1 MKKRML
7 ALALAFTLAASTLLT
22 GCGIVKVIKIGEEGK
37 YTGDVEF
44 NAGDDVAA
52 IWEESALPELNAKAV
67 DLKEFLEQS
76 NGDLT
81 ALAEEYG
88 SYSMGKSGELS
99 YAVKGTGTVEEVN
112 TQSQAG
118 YMSVK
123 LEGYNGTESVKIQ
136 IGPVYKGSSIRDTL
150 GFIKFGDYKN
160 QEQWAAVS
168 QSINEIVAKDVCWAG
183 EAGIPAGKDDF
194 ICRSIYGIQRKFGC
208 ADYACGTGSK
218 VTDCQAKKEI

>member
-1 MKKRML
+1 MKKRMIAL
-7 ALALAFTLAASTLLT
+7 ALALTLAASTLLT

-37 YTGDVEF
+37 YTGDVE
-44 NAGDDVAA
+44 A
-52 IWEESALPELNAKAV
+52 IWEESALPELNEKAV

-123 LEGYNGTESVKIQ
+123 LEGYSGTESVKIQ

-150 GFIKFGDYKN
+150 SFIKFGDYKN

-168 QSINEIVAKDVCWAG
+168 QSINEIVAKDVVEPAKPESLQG
-183 EAGIPAGKDDF
+183 KTISFVGAFTVSSGSSDVLITPVVLEAK
-194 ICRSIYGIQRKFGC
+194 
-208 ADYACGTGSK
+208 
-218 VTDCQAKKEI
+218 

>member
-1 MKKRML
+1 MKKRMIAL
-7 ALALAFTLAASTLLT
+7 ALALTLAASTLLT
-22 GCGIVKVIKIGEEGK
+22 GCGIVKVIKIGEEVQ
-37 YTGDVEF
+37 YTVDVEV

-52 IWEESALPELNAKAV
+52 RWEESALPELNEKAV

-123 LEGYNGTESVKIQ
+123 LEGYSGTESVKIQ

-150 GFIKFGDYKN
+150 SFIKFGDYKN

-168 QSINEIVAKDVCWAG
+168 QSINEIVAKDVVEPAKPESLQG
-183 EAGIPAGKDDF
+183 KTISFVGAFTVSSGSSDVLITPVVLEAK
-194 ICRSIYGIQRKFGC
+194 
-208 ADYACGTGSK
+208 
-218 VTDCQAKKEI
+218 